1 MTYCCDACGF
11 LFSRRGEVWECPSC
25 AGQCFRPATE
35 EETERLQQLLMKNIK
50 HGEEYVR

>member
-1 MTYCCDACGF
+1 MTYCCDDCGF

-25 AGQCFRPATE
+25 EGKRFRPATE
-35 EETERLQQLLMKNIK
+35 AEAEQLQKLLMKNIQ